1 MADDLNNRGP
11 QDRARISTTEAHEV
25 RYWTKELGVSKERLA
40 SVVARVGNSAEAARR
55 ELGRYGIR
63 RESGSR
69 KSVSSNTAAR
79 VAGLIYRGGPAWGP
93 PIQDRKKQASPDR
106 ARTWTQAA
114 A

>member
-1 MADDLNNRGP
+1 MGNLISRERVITARTQEMTMADDLGNRGP

-69 KSVSSNTAAR
+69 RSVSS
-79 VAGLIYRGGPAWGP
+79 I
-93 PIQDRKKQASPDR
+93 
-106 ARTWTQAA
+106 TQPHEWLA
-114 A
+114 